1 MSDDAKKSPG
11 ARSMEIDLGKQ
22 VLQAIFVIVVLA
34 MMGLSLWPTVWV
46 YDHFLPQVS
55 ARWQW
60 VLLVLACILVFN
72 YAYLVLL
79 LFLRVIVPKPKEG
92 FFPQTPGGRP
102 SREVLLLMLNV
113 LLTKLRFT
121 PPWNQLLAAHLVRLP
136 PLAGLYR
143 SLFGPH
149 MKTMT
154 LGDTNH
160 IIDPYLMYAGRN
172 VQFGYDVGV
181 TCHAFDNR
189 GMRIKRVVVD
199 DYAVIGGG
207 SWLLPGVHVGHHAV
221 VASCSM
227 VKPDT
232 EIPPYEL
239 WGGVPA
245 KKIRDL
251 PREE

>member
-1 MSDDAKKSPG
+1 MSDDAKTSPP
-11 ARSMEIDLGKQ
+11 RKSMELDLGKQ
-22 VLQAIFVIVVLA
+22 ALQALFLIVALA
-34 MMGLSLWPTVWV
+34 MVGFSLWPTVLV
-46 YDHFLPQVS
+46 YDHFRPM
-55 ARWQW
+55 ATERWQW
-60 VLLVLACILVFN
+60 VLLVLGSILVFN

-79 LFLRVIVPKPKEG
+79 LFLRIIVPKPKEG
-92 FFPQTPGGRP
+92 FFPQNPGGRP
-102 SREVLLLMLNV
+102 SREVLILMINI
-113 LLTKLRFT
+113 LLTKLRYT
-121 PPWNQLLAAHLVRLP
+121 PPWTQFLAAHLVRLP

-143 SLFGPH
+143 TLFGPH

-160 IIDPYLMYAGRN
+160 IIDPYLLYAGRN

-189 GMRIKRVVVD
+189 GMTIKRVVIED
-199 DYAVIGGG
+199 NAVIGGG
-207 SWLLPGVHVGHHAV
+207 CWILPGVHVGHHAV

-227 VKPDT
+227 VKPNT
-232 EIPPYEL
+232 EIGPYEL

-251 PREE
+251 PRDE